1 MAVQDLTP
9 QLRTR
14 MGRVERAVGVF
25 VSLAAIL
32 LFAGFGYYLY
42 NTGQRK
48 GWFVEK
54 VKYFTF
60 VDSGAG
66 LNVGDP
72 VKLMGFNAGEITG
85 IIPQP
90 PGSSYKIFVS
100 FVVRDPYFGYVWDDS
115 KVKITAGDF
124 LGKRY
129 LEIVE
134 GGTSQRTNLH
144 ASYLFEKGEIKG
156 VWDDKAGAY
165 VAYPPESK
173 GYYVTPEEAPALM
186 GRLETLAGQLE
197 KALPDFLHLT
207 NQLTRIMTNTME
219 VTSNANVAITAALP
233 LVSDVAKIVSTL
245 KEPKGSLGEWII
257 PTNLNAQLQL
267 TLTSADRTLGT
278 ANEILISA
286 NTNLTAVALRLDQSL
301 ENLANLTSNL
311 NAQAQANTNI
321 LSNISSIITHSDEM
335 VQGLKR
341 HWFLRSAFKT
351 NQPSKKSV
359 PKAGKR

>member
-48 GWFVEK
+48 GWWVTK
-54 VKYFTF
+54 LRYFTF

-90 PGSSYKIFVS
+90 PGSYYKIYVS
-100 FVVRDPYFGYVWDDS
+100 FNVRDPYFGYIWNDS

-129 LEIVE
+129 LEVVE
-134 GGTSQRTNLH
+134 GGASGRTTDLH
-144 ASYLFEKGEIKG
+144 ASYDVEKDVVKG
-156 VWDDKAGAY
+156 MWDDKEGKY
-165 VAYPPESK
+165 VNYTPESK
-173 GYYVTPEEAPALM
+173 GYYVTPEESPALM

-207 NQLTRIMTNTME
+207 NQLTMILSNT
-219 VTSNANVAITAALP
+219 VKITSNADIVISAAAP
-233 LVSDVAKIVSTL
+233 LVTNATLIVENL
-245 KEPKGSLGEWII
+245 KNPKGSLGDWLI
-257 PTNLNAQLQL
+257 PTNLTGPLDKLLTNAN
-267 TLTSADRTLGT
+267 TTIAT
-278 ANEILISA
+278 ANDTLYSA
-286 NTNLTAVALRLDQSL
+286 NTNLTAVATGLDKTL

-311 NAQAQANTNI
+311 NAQVQANTNI
-321 LSNISSIITHSDEM
+321 LSNLSTTISHSDEM
-335 VQGLKR
+335 IQGLKH
-341 HWFLRSAFKT
+341 HWLLRSAFKT
-351 NQPSKKSV
+351 NSPPKPPKK
-359 PKAGKR
+359 KK

>member
-48 GWFVEK
+48 GWFVKK

-66 LNVGDP
+66 LNVGDQ

-90 PGSSYKIFVS
+90 PGSYYKIFVS
-100 FVVRDPYFGYVWDDS
+100 FLVRDPYFGYIWNDS

-134 GGTSQRTNLH
+134 GGTSGGKNLM
-144 ASYLFEKGEIKG
+144 ASYDYDEKKELIKG
-156 VWDDKAGAY
+156 VWDDKQGRY
-165 VAYPPESK
+165 VEYGPDSK
-173 GYYVTPEEAPALM
+173 GYYVEPKESPALM
-186 GRLETLAGQLE
+186 GRLEELAGQLE
-197 KALPDFLHLT
+197 KALPDFMHLT
-207 NQLTRIMTNTME
+207 NQLTMILTNT
-219 VTSNANVAITAALP
+219 VRITSNADVMISEARP
-233 LVSDVAKIVSTL
+233 LVANANTIVRNLT
-245 KEPKGSLGEWII
+245 EPKGALGEWLL
-257 PTNLNAQLQL
+257 PTNLSAQLDK
-267 TLTSADRTLGT
+267 TLAGANITLS
-278 ANEILISA
+278 SA
-286 NTNLTAVALRLDQSL
+286 NTTMTNANATLTTVATGLDKTL

-311 NAQAQANTNI
+311 NAQVQANTNI
-321 LSNISSIITHSDEM
+321 LGNISSTVTHSDEM
-335 VQGLKR
+335 IQGLKK
-341 HWFLRSAFKT
+341 HWLLRSAFKT
-351 NQPSKKSV
+351 NAP
-359 PKAGKR
+359 PKQTRRK